1 MLRMPNQYFS
11 AFDSYS
17 LEFHLEDVLL
27 GSLVLLGI
35 AYSLVLAAFGLAVL
49 LSKLHRLGD
58 LRKIEALGVTGWR
71 CDMWWIWHLFKYVNT
86 CNYVYHVFVYF
97 MHLYS
102 RSTVY
107 VFISYWFVFIFM
119 SELQL
124 FCAQR
129 YIFATIFE
137 HVSEI
142 IYRYMQCIRVRIFVL
157 SDGRSAKQLEGE
169 QTSKSCIAK
178 SQEVTFGARSQKL
191 LFAQRVKQSLL

>member
-1 MLRMPNQYFS
+1 MLRMPNQYFN

-71 CDMWWIWHLFKYVNT
+71 CDMWWIWHLFKYINM
-86 CNYVYHVFVYF
+86 CIMYF
-97 MHLYS
+97 YIS
-102 RSTVY
+102 CICRSTVY

-124 FCAQR
+124 FCAQK